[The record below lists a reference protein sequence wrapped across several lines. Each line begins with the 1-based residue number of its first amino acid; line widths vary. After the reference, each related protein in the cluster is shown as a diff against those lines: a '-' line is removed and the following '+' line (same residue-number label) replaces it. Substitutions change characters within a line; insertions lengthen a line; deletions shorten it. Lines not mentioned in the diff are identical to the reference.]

1 MDSGKTLLSLY
12 GGSLYKL
19 LLAAYPEFQWEAHL
33 FFRASAEQW
42 NNVLQD
48 QNKKIEYVNYLEK
61 QLGITHQEQW
71 NTVLSSQVRK
81 LKLPPNWDFN
91 DVVSLV
97 RDVYKSEL
105 IKLKSAAYKKTQAV
119 LKTSLKTLFPKEGQQ
134 SSNVSFTLLQRY
146 WKNISIQI

>member
-1 MDSGKTLLSLY
+1 M
-12 GGSLYKL
+12 
-19 LLAAYPEFQWEAHL
+19 
-33 FFRASAEQW
+33 
-42 NNVLQD
+42 LQD